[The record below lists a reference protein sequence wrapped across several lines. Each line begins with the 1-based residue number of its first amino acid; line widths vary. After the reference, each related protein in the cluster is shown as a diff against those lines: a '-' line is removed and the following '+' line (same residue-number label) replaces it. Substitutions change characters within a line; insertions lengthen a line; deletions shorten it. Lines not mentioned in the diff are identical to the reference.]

1 MHVHFYTI
9 PEVAQ
14 ILRCSPRTV
23 HAMIHD
29 QRLPAIIIGK
39 NRYRI
44 PHQAL
49 LDFLHTPSSEED
61 SFCDGISVIDLTPQ
75 DGDL

>member
-1 MHVHFYTI
+1 MCEWSCREMTFYTI

-23 HAMIHD
+23 HAMIHT

-44 PHQAL
+44 PNQAL
-49 LDFLHTPSSEED
+49 REFLNTPAVKGD
-61 SFCDGISVIDLTPQ
+61 TP
-75 DGDL
+75 

>member
-1 MHVHFYTI
+1 MPEPQSIDVQFYTI

-23 HAMIHD
+23 HAMIHTH
-29 QRLPAIIIGK
+29 RLPAIIIGK

-49 LDFLHTPSSEED
+49 RDFLHTPAVQEEPP
-61 SFCDGISVIDLTPQ
+61 CDGI
-75 DGDL
+75 